1 LCGRPDFCFAGP
13 LRELLQGRSAGDI
26 IVRPGR
32 NQPVVTKRRD
42 VMQDITILLSR
53 ILMSAVFIVFGWIKF
68 TNVAS
73 VATSAATKR
82 FMDLVASGAP
92 APTWLG
98 YLIAAI
104 ELFGGLAILV
114 VLYIIIITA
123 LGHPFWL
130 IHDDRVSQMSNFY
143 KNLAIIGGYLLLAV
157 TGAGRYSFD
166 HRAVAVTPKP
176 DAATA

>member
-1 LCGRPDFCFAGP
+1 
-13 LRELLQGRSAGDI
+13 
-26 IVRPGR
+26 
-32 NQPVVTKRRD
+32 
-42 VMQDITILLSR
+42 MQDITILLSR

-73 VATSAATKR
+73 VANSAATKR
-82 FMDLVASGAP
+82 FMELVASGAP

-114 VLYIIIITA
+114 GVKTRWIAGLFVLYLIIVTA

-130 IHDDRVSQMSNFY
+130 AHDDRVAQMSNFY

-176 DAATA
+176 AAATA